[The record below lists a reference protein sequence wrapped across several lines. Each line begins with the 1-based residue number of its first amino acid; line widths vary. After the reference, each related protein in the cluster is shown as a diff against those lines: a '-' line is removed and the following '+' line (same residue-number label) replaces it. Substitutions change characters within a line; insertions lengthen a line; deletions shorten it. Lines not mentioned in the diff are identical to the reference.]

1 MGVQHPKMK
10 VIPSTLEHGDMDEM
24 CVMAAKEDLRGRCS
38 MSIATPSNHCQLFH
52 ISGDTGLSS
61 PVFQGV
67 FRAISQLKVRQR
79 CINIQGS
86 DTTAHHH
93 PAFRRHNFPS
103 QSKHGL
109 GWDVSC
115 AVGIDPRGFFTPR
128 NMDTH
133 PSSSS
138 SPSGIRQPVGGWR
151 VYQAWCA
158 HLQGRAASQSACS
171 APG

>member
-38 MSIATPSNHCQLFH
+38 MSIATPSNHCQLLH